1 MSGGPFIAYLPGTE
15 GICDRGDSRNN
26 QGCRVNESV
35 MIIAGESSGELYG
48 SLLAQALKNNYP
60 DLHILGVGGE
70 RMQMAGVEIVS
81 GISGAFGIAEL
92 LSALKDLKAAFRK
105 TTEAIKK
112 FMPPIVVLIDYPDFN
127 LKVAE
132 FAKSLGIKILYYVSP
147 QVWAWRKNRVKK
159 IAHLVDRMAVVL
171 PFEAEIYR
179 KAGVPCEF
187 VGHPI
192 IEEIETVLQSINPP
206 LAHLTTNPPLLPFA
220 KGGSG
225 GINDS
230 QITARDLSLDDLS
243 PELRKYFKTSL
254 GFDPNQ
260 PLLSLLPGSRPH
272 ELKRLLPL
280 TIEVIRQCKKEFRDY
295 QFCIP
300 LAPNTDEGKYSS
312 SLDAL
317 KQEGAVIKKG
327 ESTRVLAA
335 SDIAVIASGTATLQA
350 AFLEVPMVV
359 IYKLS
364 SSTYLLGRLLV
375 DIQHISLVNILSG
388 RGVVPELL
396 QQKASPENIIR
407 EMRKL
412 IEDGFYRE
420 SMVKSFRS
428 IREPFRDLK
437 ASKRVAEI
445 VGEMAG
451 W

>member
-1 MSGGPFIAYLPGTE
+1 MKT
-15 GICDRGDSRNN
+15 
-26 QGCRVNESV
+26 V

-48 SLLAQALKNNYP
+48 SLLAQALKNSYP

-70 RMQMAGVEIVS
+70 KMQMAGVELVS
-81 GISGAFGIAEL
+81 GIAGAFGLIEL
-92 LSALKDLKAAFRK
+92 FSALKDLKAAFRK

-112 FMPPIVVLIDYPDFN
+112 FMPAVVVLIDYPDFN

-206 LAHLTTNPPLLPFA
+206 SPPFT

-225 GINDS
+225 GITDS

-280 TIEVIRQCKKEFRDY
+280 VIEVVRQCKKEFRDY

-300 LAPNTDEGKYSS
+300 LAPNTDEEKYGRFI
-312 SLDAL
+312 DAL
-317 KQEGAVIKKG
+317 EREGAVIKKG
-327 ESTRVLAA
+327 ESIRVLTA

-364 SSTYLLGRLLV
+364 PFTYLLGRLLV
-375 DIQHISLVNILSG
+375 DVQHISLVNILSD

-396 QQKASPENIIR
+396 QQKASPENIIE

-412 IEDGFYRE
+412 MEDGSYRE
-420 SMVKSFRS
+420 SMVESFRS
-428 IREPFRDLK
+428 IREPFRDLR

-445 VGEMAG
+445 IGEMAG
-451 W
+451 WHQ